1 MFFQDMIDKIV
12 GKFST
17 PSAAVWSC
25 VDILLLIALIYIV
38 VLFFVKSNAERLI
51 KYLAILVVAAVIID
65 SDLVNLPVLGRIFS
79 GILLLVAMIITVVFS
94 PDIRRSV
101 WKLASHKTMQSSYSA
116 QYDCSEDELQV
127 AVDDIVRAVQN
138 MSKMNVGALIVIVP
152 DNIPEDVL
160 DSGTR
165 LDADLSCSLIECLF
179 NTKAP
184 LHDGA
189 VYIRGNKI
197 LAAGCFL
204 PLTQKTDLDKEL
216 GTRHRAAIGITEQYN
231 NHLVIIVSEE
241 TGIISVARGGEIMR
255 YFDTQMLTDVLQQ
268 SYGLRAATKMDKHS
282 KKCGG
287 FLK

>member
-1 MFFQDMIDKIV
+1 MFFQGMIDKIIDR
-12 GKFST
+12 FST
-17 PSAAVWSC
+17 PNAAICSC
-25 VDILLLIALIYIV
+25 VDIFLLIALIYII

-51 KYLAILVVAAVIID
+51 KYLAIVVVAAVIIG
-65 SDLVNLPVLGRIFS
+65 SDVVDLPVIGRIFS
-79 GILLLVAMIITVVFS
+79 GVLLLVAVIIAIVFS

-101 WKLASHKTMQSSYSA
+101 WKLASHKAMQSAYSA
-116 QYDCSEDELQV
+116 QYDCSEEELQV

-138 MSKMNVGALIVIVP
+138 MSKMNVGALIVVVP

-255 YFDTQMLTDVLQQ
+255 YFDTQMLTDVLEQN
-268 SYGLRAATKMDKHS
+268 YGLRATTKIDKHG
-282 KKCGG
+282 KKWGG